1 MNVWSPILWL
11 SLIVLAIG
19 GLNWGLVGLFEFD
32 LVAEIFG
39 ETFGSTN
46 TITRVVYVLVGA
58 AALVSVVALA
68 GAQMSNSGSM
78 QRTSSHRA

>member
-1 MNVWSPILWL
+1 MNVWSPILWF

-32 LVAEIFG
+32 LVAELFG

-68 GAQMSNSGSM
+68 GAQMSNGGSM
-78 QRTSSHRA
+78 QRASNHRA